1 MDYAPIDPEVLARIK
16 TREQRRDAPSV
27 DWSAVVAA
35 TDWVALPMFLAD
47 DSKQEW
53 LREFYRL
60 RKQARDW
67 SRANGTAITVRRD
80 VRTRTV
86 VARRSGD

>member
-16 TREQRRDAPSV
+16 VREKRRSAPSI
-27 DWSAVVAA
+27 DWAAVVAA
-35 TDWVALPMFLAD
+35 RDWVTLPMFLAD
-47 DSKQEW
+47 DSREEW

-67 SRANGTAITVRRD
+67 SAGNAASVTVRRD
-80 VRTRTV
+80 FRTRTV
-86 VARRSGD
+86 AARGVE